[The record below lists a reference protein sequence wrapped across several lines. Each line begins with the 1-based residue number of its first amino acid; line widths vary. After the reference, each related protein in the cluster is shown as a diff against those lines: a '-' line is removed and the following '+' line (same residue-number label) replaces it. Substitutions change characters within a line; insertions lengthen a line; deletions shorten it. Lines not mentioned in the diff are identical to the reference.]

1 MANLRDQSPST
12 SAIAILLV
20 GAAGIALAPIFVRL
34 SEVGPVATA
43 FYRMGIS
50 LPVFWAWLIWFEGT
64 GATSR
69 RPASKSDYAQ
79 LALAGVFFA
88 GDLAVWHWSIQITSV
103 ANATLLANFAPIFVT
118 FGAVLFFG
126 ERFTRLFY
134 SGLIVAIIGAA
145 VLLGDSAG
153 HGGRNLLGDALGIA
167 TAVFY
172 AAYFLTV
179 ARLRAVFS
187 TVTVMAW
194 SGASA
199 SVLLA
204 ILAVLSGEILFAQT
218 AFGWIV
224 LILLALISHAIGQ
237 SLIAYAL
244 AHLSAA
250 FSSVTLLLQP
260 ALAAIL
266 AWLILNEPLGP
277 VQTLGAVIILIGILI
292 ARRGTS

>member
-1 MANLRDQSPST
+1 MSST
-12 SAIAILLV
+12 VSSI
-20 GAAGIALAPIFVRL
+20 RK
-34 SEVGPVATA
+34 ST
-43 FYRMGIS
+43 
-50 LPVFWAWLIWFEGT
+50 T
-64 GATSR
+64 DR
-69 RPASKSDYAQ
+69 RA
-79 LALAGVFFA
+79 
-88 GDLAVWHWSIQITSV
+88 
-103 ANATLLANFAPIFVT
+103 
-118 FGAVLFFG
+118 
-126 ERFTRLFY
+126 
-134 SGLIVAIIGAA
+134 GLIVAIIGVA

-153 HGGRNLLGDALGIA
+153 HGGGNLLGDALGIA

-172 AAYFLTV
+172 AAYFLTD

-218 AFGWIV
+218 AFGWSV

-250 FSSVTLLLQP
+250 FSSVTLLVQP

-277 VQTLGAVIILIGILI
+277 VQTFGAVIILIGILI